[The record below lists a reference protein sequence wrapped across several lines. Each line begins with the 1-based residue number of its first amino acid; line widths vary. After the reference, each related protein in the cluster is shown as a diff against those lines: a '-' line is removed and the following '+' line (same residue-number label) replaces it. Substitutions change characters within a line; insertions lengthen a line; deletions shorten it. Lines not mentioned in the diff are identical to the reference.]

1 MPELPR
7 MEVALDVQME
17 IADPERIKLH
27 GAVPDPVWFD
37 LRAELTRLGL
47 VEGFDELLCLP
58 TLQGVELHWYQ
69 VETVRKVLKQYR
81 VAAHPRGRPVESI
94 VN

>member
-27 GAVPDPVWFD
+27 GAVPDPV
-37 LRAELTRLGL
+37 
-47 VEGFDELLCLP
+47 
-58 TLQGVELHWYQ
+58 
-69 VETVRKVLKQYR
+69 
-81 VAAHPRGRPVESI
+81 
-94 VN
+94 